1 MKAKDVHELLKDDA
15 AYIWSIENDDIV
27 NMMAVL
33 RAHGLAHTLMHA
45 EAMLT
50 FCLSGNCKD

>member
-1 MKAKDVHELLKDDA
+1 MKARDVHELLKDDA
-15 AYIWSIENDDIV
+15 AYRWSIDNDDII
-27 NMMAVL
+27 NMMLVL
-33 RAHGLAHTLMHA
+33 KAHDLAHTLMHA